1 MWDSIVSAI
10 QGIISLPNDA
20 GKAAGILGEAWATI
34 TDFRMWRSLG
44 WLLLGI
50 LLIVLGFVIW
60 NRQALGQAA
69 TVLAESA

>member
-1 MWDSIVSAI
+1 MWDTIVSVI
-10 QGIISLPNDA
+10 QGIVSLPNDA

-44 WLLLGI
+44 WLFLGI